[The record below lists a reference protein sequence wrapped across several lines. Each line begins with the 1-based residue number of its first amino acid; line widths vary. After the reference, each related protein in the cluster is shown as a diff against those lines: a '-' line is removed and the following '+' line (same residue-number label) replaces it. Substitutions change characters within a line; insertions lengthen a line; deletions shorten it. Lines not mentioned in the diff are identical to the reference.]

1 MDIFEGN
8 KKLEAV
14 IFEGLDYALYS
25 RHDIADTFTPFMML
39 HQGEKKQLLRLAGSG
54 DPNVGFEELL
64 RKSGETYDY
73 IVMCCEGR
81 IPHGDTKQ
89 DAVLV
94 KGFDTSIP
102 QGFLFG
108 QRFQGIESGGK
119 FKKLGNPTLL
129 SKTEPLP
136 VPLVDRDDDEE
147 FDEPFISGMVVMS
160 PSGKVERVII
170 AGHESASVLS
180 PLLYQ
185 SVAGAIKKAESDF
198 SGRFTF
204 NFVPDMLKDS
214 GLTQFILAQLY
225 EELLE
230 TPDIQKWESRNG
242 RKLEILLEFN
252 QGKGPVKMQ
261 RPSAGGTA
269 GATGSDRNIKPW
281 WKFW

>member
-1 MDIFEGN
+1 MDMFEGN

-14 IFEGLDYALYS
+14 IFDGLDYALYS
-25 RHDIADTFTPFMML
+25 RHDIRGPFSPFMML
-39 HQGEKKQLLRLAGSG
+39 YQGEKKQLMRLMGSG
-54 DPNVGFEELL
+54 DPMVGLEDML

-81 IPHGDTKQ
+81 IPHGDSKH
-89 DAVLV
+89 DAVMV
-94 KGFDTSIP
+94 KGFDTSRP

-119 FKKLGNPTLL
+119 FKKLGNPALL

-136 VPLVDRDDDEE
+136 VPLVDRNDDEE
-147 FDEPFISGMVVMS
+147 FDEPFISGMVVKS
-160 PSGKVERVII
+160 PSGKLERVIF

-180 PLLYQ
+180 PLLYEA
-185 SVAGAIKKAESDF
+185 VAGALKKAEPDF
-198 SGRFTF
+198 SGQFTF
-204 NFVPDMLKDS
+204 NFVPDTLKDS

-225 EELLE
+225 VELLE
-230 TPDIQKWESRNG
+230 TPAIQQWESRNG

-261 RPSAGGTA
+261 RPSTGGTS
-269 GATGSDRNIKPW
+269 GATGSDRNSKPW